1 MISACPCLGW
11 LGDCWQTDPMRG
23 IGTITN
29 FLTIIGGTVVGLV
42 VGRFIADQ
50 MRTTIEQAVGMVTIV
65 LGVATAA
72 QSDNIVFPLVS
83 VVLGGIAGEVMRIEH
98 GFSVLGHWVKA
109 KAESALAGRSRE
121 ASFHPRFVE
130 GFVTATLLFSIGP
143 MSILGS
149 IDDGLGRGAQILIVK
164 SALDGLVSILFA
176 ATMGWGVALSAFV
189 VAAYQAVM
197 TLSASG
203 LDAILDDRMVHEMSA
218 TGGLMVF
225 GIGLRF
231 MDVKPIR
238 VGSLLPG
245 LAIAPVLVALFAR

>member
-1 MISACPCLGW
+1 
-11 LGDCWQTDPMRG
+11 MRG

-29 FLTIIGGTVVGLV
+29 FLTIVGGTLAGLMVGKYISD
-42 VGRFIADQ
+42 R
-50 MRTTIEQAVGMVTIV
+50 MRMTIEQAVGMTTII
-65 LGVATAA
+65 LGISTAA
-72 QSDNIVFPLVS
+72 KTDNIVFPLVS
-83 VVLGGIAGEVMRIEH
+83 VVLGGIIGEATKIEH
-98 GFSVLGHWVKA
+98 GFSVLGHWVRRTV
-109 KAESALAGRSRE
+109 AGAFEKRQRN
-121 ASFHPRFVE
+121 ARFHPRFVE

-176 ATMGWGVALSAFV
+176 ATMGWGVALSAV
-189 VAAYQAVM
+189 VVGVYQGLM

-203 LDAILDDRMVHEMSA
+203 LDAILNDRMVHEMSA
-218 TGGLMVF
+218 TGGIMIL
-225 GIGLRF
+225 GIGLRL

-245 LAIAPVLVALFAR
+245 LVVAPVLVALFAR

>member
-1 MISACPCLGW
+1 
-11 LGDCWQTDPMRG
+11 MRG
-23 IGTITN
+23 IGTVTN
-29 FLTIIGGTVVGLV
+29 FLTIIGGAGAGLV
-42 VGRFIADQ
+42 VGRYIADQ

-65 LGVATAA
+65 LGISTAA
-72 QSDNIVFPLVS
+72 QTDNVVFPLVS
-83 VVLGGIAGEVMRIEH
+83 VVLGGIIGEAVRIEH
-98 GFSVLGHWVKA
+98 GFSVLGHWVRERSESLLA
-109 KAESALAGRSRE
+109 KRSRST
-121 ASFHPRFVE
+121 SFHPRFVE

-176 ATMGWGVALSAFV
+176 ATMGWGVALSAFI
-189 VAAYQAVM
+189 VAAYQGVM

-203 LDAILDDRMVHEMSA
+203 LDAILSDRMVHEMSA
-218 TGGLMVF
+218 TGGIMVL

-245 LAIAPVLVALFAR
+245 LAVWPVLVPLFAR

>member
-1 MISACPCLGW
+1 
-11 LGDCWQTDPMRG
+11 MRG

-29 FLTIIGGTVVGLV
+29 VLTIVGGTLVGLV
-42 VGRFIADQ
+42 VGKYIADR
-50 MRTTIEQAVGMVTIV
+50 MRLTIEQAVGMTTII
-65 LGVATAA
+65 LGISTAA
-72 QSDNIVFPLVS
+72 KTDNIVFPLVS
-83 VVLGGIAGEVMRIEH
+83 VVLGGIIGEAARIEH
-98 GFSVLGHWVKA
+98 GFSVLGHWVRRTVQNAFEKR
-109 KAESALAGRSRE
+109 KRTTR
-121 ASFHPRFVE
+121 FHPRFVE

-149 IDDGLGRGAQILIVK
+149 IDDGLGRGAEILIIK

-176 ATMGWGVALSAFV
+176 ATMGWGVALSAIV
-189 VAAYQAVM
+189 VGVYQALM

-203 LDAILDDRMVHEMSA
+203 LDAILTDRMVHEMSA
-218 TGGLMVF
+218 TGGIMIL

-245 LAIAPVLVALFAR
+245 LVVAPVLVALFAR

>member
-1 MISACPCLGW
+1 
-11 LGDCWQTDPMRG
+11 MRG

-29 FLTIIGGTVVGLV
+29 FLTIIGGTVVGLG
-42 VGRFIADQ
+42 VGKYVAEN

-65 LGVATAA
+65 LGISTAA
-72 QSDNIVFPLVS
+72 QTDNIVFPLVS
-83 VVLGGIAGEVMRIEH
+83 VVLGGIIGELARIEH
-98 GFSVLGHWVKA
+98 GFFVLGNWVKA
-109 KAESALAGRSRE
+109 RAEVALAKRSR
-121 ASFHPRFVE
+121 ATTFHPRFVE

-164 SALDGLVSILFA
+164 SALDGLVSIIFA

-203 LDAILDDRMVHEMSA
+203 LDAVLSDRMVHEMSA
-218 TGGLMVF
+218 TGGIMVL

-238 VGSLLPG
+238 VASLLPG
-245 LAIAPVLVALFAR
+245 LAVAPVLVALFAR

>member
-1 MISACPCLGW
+1 
-11 LGDCWQTDPMRG
+11 MRG
-23 IGTITN
+23 IGTVTN
-29 FLTIIGGTVVGLV
+29 FLTIVGGTVVGLV
-42 VGRFIADQ
+42 VGKYIADR

-65 LGVATAA
+65 LGISTAA
-72 QSDNIVFPLVS
+72 KTDNVVFPLVS
-83 VVLGGIAGEVMRIEH
+83 VVLGGIIGEAARIEH
-98 GFSVLGHWVKA
+98 GFSVLGHWVRA
-109 KAESALAGRSRE
+109 RSESLLSRRSRST
-121 ASFHPRFVE
+121 SFHPRFVE

-176 ATMGWGVALSAFV
+176 ATMGWGVALSAFI
-189 VAAYQAVM
+189 VAIYQGAM

-203 LDAILDDRMVHEMSA
+203 LDAILTDRMVHEMSA
-218 TGGLMVF
+218 TGGIMVL

-245 LAIAPVLVALFAR
+245 LAVAPVLVALFAR

>member
-1 MISACPCLGW
+1 
-11 LGDCWQTDPMRG
+11 MRG

-29 FLTIIGGTVVGLV
+29 VLTIVGGTLVGLV
-42 VGRFIADQ
+42 VGKYIADR
-50 MRTTIEQAVGMVTIV
+50 MRLTIEQAVGMTTII
-65 LGVATAA
+65 LGISTAA
-72 QSDNIVFPLVS
+72 KTDNIVFPLVS
-83 VVLGGIAGEVMRIEH
+83 VVLGGIIGEAARIEH
-98 GFSVLGHWVKA
+98 GFSVLGHWVRRTVQNAFEK
-109 KAESALAGRSRE
+109 RQRTTR
-121 ASFHPRFVE
+121 FHPRFVE

-149 IDDGLGRGAQILIVK
+149 IDDGLGRGAEILIIK

-176 ATMGWGVALSAFV
+176 ATMGWGVALSAIV
-189 VAAYQAVM
+189 VGIYQGLM

-203 LDAILDDRMVHEMSA
+203 LDAILTDRMVHEMSA
-218 TGGLMVF
+218 TGGIMIL

-245 LAIAPVLVALFAR
+245 LVVAPVLVALFAR